1 MCYQQN
7 FSHQNYK
14 IETNTQGYTNCC
26 HVLVESIFSNSRL
39 FQQDSAKACDMNILS
54 INHGMYSSIFS
65 LFICKNLV
73 FCCACFL
80 FIMCQKKI
88 IMNRY
93 LSTFPSVNMGPF
105 VTLCSKGNN
114 LLSSLSFLSLQ
125 GDIVFFLLQ
134 LFVKS
139 YWFSTRSCLPK
150 YDQELRDN

>member
-1 MCYQQN
+1 MKPTHKVTQTAVTFWLKAFLVIQGCFSRIQLKPVTWTSYQSIMECILP
-7 FSHQNYK
+7 FFRYSFVK
-14 IETNTQGYTNCC
+14 IW
-26 HVLVESIFSNSRL
+26 I
-39 FQQDSAKACDMNILS
+39 
-54 INHGMYSSIFS
+54 
-65 LFICKNLV
+65 

-105 VTLCSKGNN
+105 VTLCLKGNN

-150 YDQELRDN
+150 YD